1 MNPSPDD
8 VFNTWLQGEELAE
21 SMVPIIG
28 SLYRDR
34 DIVVSIYGRPL
45 VRESATAI
53 LKAHRYAR
61 QITNSELSL
70 TESHAVL
77 SAIASRPLD
86 SARVDLGKLTTGYA
100 KDGEGRSIDEYL
112 DVALAPISS
121 GSGRLLNEPTDIV
134 LYGFGRIGR
143 LLARILI
150 ERTGSGAKLR
160 LRGIVLR
167 PGSQDDAEKRAS
179 LLRRDSVHGP
189 FSGTIKADNEKN
201 QIIANGNVIQLIYA
215 NSPSEVDYTAHG
227 ISNAIVIDNTGIWRD
242 EEGLGQHL
250 QSPGVQR
257 VLLTAPGK
265 GAIKNIIYGVNDGEI
280 TESDRALSAA
290 SCTTN
295 AIVPVLK
302 AMHDKY
308 EVVSGH
314 LETVHAYTNDQN
326 LTDNF
331 HKKARRGRSAPLN
344 LVITET
350 GAATAVAKALPELA
364 GRLTGNA
371 IRVPTPNVSLAI
383 LNLELG
389 TAADRGTINSY
400 LRGLSVDSPLRDQL
414 DYTSSEEIVSSD
426 LVGSNRAGIVDSKA
440 TIVNGSRCVLYVW
453 YDNEAGYSYQVVRI
467 VQDLAGVNY
476 PSVP

>member
-1 MNPSPDD
+1 MNQSSDQ
-8 VFNTWLQGEELAE
+8 VLNSWIQGEELAE
-21 SMVPIIG
+21 AMVPMIG
-28 SLYRDR
+28 SLYRER

-45 VRESATAI
+45 VRQSSTNI
-53 LKAHRYAR
+53 VKAHRYAR
-61 QITNSELSL
+61 QIIDRELPIA
-70 TESHAVL
+70 ESHAVL
-77 SAIASRPLD
+77 SAIATRPLD
-86 SARVDLGKLTTGYA
+86 SARVDLGKLTTGFA
-100 KDGEGRSIDEYL
+100 QDGNGRSIDEYL
-112 DVALAPISS
+112 DEVLAPISS
-121 GSGRLLNEPTDIV
+121 GSGRLLSEPTDVV

-150 ERTGSGAKLR
+150 ERTGSGEKLR

-167 PGSQDDAEKRAS
+167 PGDAGDAEKRAS

-189 FSGTIKADNEKN
+189 FTGTIKADSEKN
-201 QIIANGNVIQLIYA
+201 QIIANGNAIQLIYA
-215 NSPSEVDYTAHG
+215 KSPSEVDYTAYG
-227 ISNAIVIDNTGIWRD
+227 IDNAIVVDNTGIWRD

-250 QSPGVQR
+250 AAKGVKR

-302 AMHDKY
+302 AMHDEY
-308 EVVSGH
+308 EVISGH

-326 LTDNF
+326 LTDNY
-331 HKKARRGRSAPLN
+331 HNKARRGRSAPLN
-344 LVITET
+344 PVITET

-389 TAADRGTINSY
+389 TAADRDTINDY
-400 LRGLSVDSPLRDQL
+400 LRRLSVDSALRDQL

-426 LVGSNRAGIVDSKA
+426 LVGSDRAGIVDSKA

-467 VQDLAGVNY
+467 VQELAGLTY